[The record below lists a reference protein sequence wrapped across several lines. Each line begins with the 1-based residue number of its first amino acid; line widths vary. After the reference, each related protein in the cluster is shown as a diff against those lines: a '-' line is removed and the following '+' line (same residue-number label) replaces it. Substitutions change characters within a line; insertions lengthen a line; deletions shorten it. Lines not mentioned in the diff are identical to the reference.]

1 VGFKKKKKSVIHFFP
16 VYGCVAT
23 GLIYATIGV
32 IALLSFFKVRHGGAD
47 ESSMLALINEYIV
60 GEIFIWIIMA
70 GIACYVIW
78 RFYEGFTDPYGY
90 GSKTMGILKRIGIC
104 FSTVPDIMIGYTAIS
119 VLLGI
124 GHIMLNG
131 HADYEQQKIATLLD
145 KSWGN
150 TVVIV
155 LGLLILI
162 TAVMQLIYGIGRGY
176 KERITMDHLSKR
188 VRIFTHVMALC
199 GYIARGVI
207 VGIIGFFLITAGVK
221 EDAAFVVNTN
231 EAFDFIGDEVGHLYF
246 ISLAIGTFCYGIFMF
261 ILATAYNTDKN
272 TTDI

>member
-1 VGFKKKKKSVIHFFP
+1 MGFEKKKKSVIYFFP
-16 VYGCVAT
+16 VYGCIAT

-60 GEIFIWIIMA
+60 GEVFIWIIIA
-70 GIACYVIW
+70 GTACYVIW

-90 GSKTMGILKRIGIC
+90 GSKATGILKRIGIC
-104 FSTVPDIMIGYTAIS
+104 FSTIPDIMIGYTAIN

-131 HADYEQQKIATLLD
+131 HADYEQQKIAALLD
-145 KSWGN
+145 KPWGSAG
-150 TVVIV
+150 VIV
-155 LGLLILI
+155 LGLLIMI

-176 KERITMDHLSKR
+176 KERINMDHFSR
-188 VRIFTHVMALC
+188 QVGTFTNVVALC
-199 GYIARGVI
+199 GYVARGII
-207 VGIIGFFLITAGVK
+207 VGIIGFFLITSGVK

-246 ISLAIGTFCYGIFMF
+246 ILLAIGTFCYGIFMF
-261 ILATAYNTDKN
+261 ILATAYNIAKS
-272 TTDI
+272 